1 MVWRRV
7 QVPSTMTLREF
18 HGVLQVAMGWDG
30 IHLYQFIVH
39 TVCYGSWELSAGSA
53 GIPLSD
59 LKLHKGSRVLYE
71 YDLNIPWEHEVRLE
85 ECRSPIPR
93 TGYPCCVGGDG
104 NCPPEDCGG
113 PEAWLRQL
121 DDALS

>member
-1 MVWRRV
+1 
-7 QVPSTMTLREF
+7 MTLREF